1 MKSIFTKK
9 RILVLLIMVLACFVV
24 WQALKKPETNANW
37 QEPLAVQST
46 AEFKGNIV
54 TVKNVRNFR
63 YISED
68 NVAPAYYDGNYDLNK
83 ISKVWYIVEPFHL
96 QDYAAHTFLSF
107 EFSDGKYL
115 TISIEA
121 RKKKGQNYSL
131 LWGIFRT
138 YPLIYIAADERDSIM
153 MRTNIR
159 KNDVYLYPV
168 KATPQQVRLLFV
180 DMLNKMNSLVEKPEW
195 YNTFTANCTSMIAY
209 HVNKIWPG
217 ILSKFDWQVWIT
229 GYAEKMA
236 FDRGLI
242 DTNLSFTQA
251 RQKYYITKISQEAG
265 DTPDYSQK
273 IRNFQGG
280 I

>member
-1 MKSIFTKK
+1 MHIKNISTKK
-9 RILVLLIMVLACFVV
+9 RILILLVITLFCFIL
-24 WQALKKPETNANW
+24 WQAIIKPETMANW
-37 QEPLAVQST
+37 QDALAIQST
-46 AEFKGNIV
+46 AEFNGDIV

-63 YISED
+63 YISETE
-68 NVAPAYYDGNYDLNK
+68 NQVSYYDQNYDLNS
-83 ISKVWYIVEPFHL
+83 ISRAWYIVEPFANRN
-96 QDYAAHTFLSF
+96 YAAHTFLSF
-107 EFSDGKYL
+107 EFLDGKYL

-121 RKKKGQNYSL
+121 RKKKGQEYSL
-131 LWGIFRT
+131 LSGIFHT
-138 YPLIYIAADERDSIM
+138 YPLMYIAADERDAIM

-168 KATPQQVRLLFV
+168 KAKPAKVRLLFV

-209 HVNKIWPG
+209 HINKIWPE
-217 ILSKFDWQVWIT
+217 LLPKFVWQVWIT

-236 FDRGLI
+236 FNEGLI
-242 DTNLSFTQA
+242 DTNLNFSQA

-273 IRNFQGG
+273 IRNFK
-280 I
+280 